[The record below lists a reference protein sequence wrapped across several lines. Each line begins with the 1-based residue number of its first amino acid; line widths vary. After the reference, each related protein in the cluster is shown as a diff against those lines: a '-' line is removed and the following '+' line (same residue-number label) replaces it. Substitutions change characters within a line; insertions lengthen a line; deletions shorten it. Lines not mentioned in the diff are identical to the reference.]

1 MRTFLLAICVLFC
14 FSCSQEKTSILETG
28 NFRGVLKAKDNQEIP
43 FVFKVLNDSLIHI
56 INGEEIIT
64 VTNISYKNDS
74 IRIQT
79 PVFEGYIKAKIHN
92 RKIEKGNF
100 INPSF
105 NRIVPFTTV
114 NTEDRFTIANEPKV
128 DVTGKWETI
137 FSPDNEK
144 NKYLAS
150 AIFEQKGNKA
160 TGTFI
165 TTTGDYRFL
174 EGVVDGDSLKLS
186 VYDGIH
192 VFLFKAKATDS
203 TLNGMFYS
211 GNHWKEPFVAKLN
224 NNYELPIDENI
235 TYIKEGY
242 ENFDFSFPDS
252 RGKVVSLS
260 DNEFNNNVVLIQI
273 MGSWCPNSLDQ
284 TKFLVDYVKENTH
297 ENLKVISLDFEI
309 ADNRE
314 TSYKNIKRLKN
325 EIGITY
331 PVLLAQYGRNGSKKA
346 VLEKLP
352 MLNKLH
358 AYPTLLVLDKDK
370 KVRKIY
376 TSFNGPAT
384 KDKYVEFKNEFNN
397 TIDKLLSEIE

>member
-150 AIFEQKGNKA
+150 VIFEQKGNKA

-331 PVLLAQYGRNGSKKA
+331 PVLLAQYGRNGSKKITNA
-346 VLEKLP
+346 
-352 MLNKLH
+352 
-358 AYPTLLVLDKDK
+358 
-370 KVRKIY
+370 
-376 TSFNGPAT
+376 
-384 KDKYVEFKNEFNN
+384 
-397 TIDKLLSEIE
+397 